1 MFFYVEAKPEQNDY
15 EAYEERRL
23 QNIRA
28 EAKKLFKAQKDLKL
42 PMNDHER
49 KKLQNI
55 GNMAKESPPQNRVI
69 LVVEFSV
76 F

>member
-15 EAYEERRL
+15 EDYEERRL

-28 EAKKLFKAQKDLKL
+28 EAKKLFKAQKDLKI
-42 PMNDHER
+42 PMNDYER
-49 KKLQNI
+49 KIFQNI
-55 GNMAKESPPQNRVI
+55 GYISKESSPKNRVI